1 MQCGWTD
8 RPRQTAPAKP
18 EAPAKD
24 LTPDEIQKILRQ
36 AAAESL
42 NNMKPKSKQDDD
54 SAAEKKRFPFLG
66 G

>member
-8 RPRQTAPAKP
+8 RPRQSAPVKP

-42 NNMKPKSKQDDD
+42 KNMKPKGKQDTDPE
-54 SAAEKKRFPFLG
+54 AEKKRFPFLG